1 MALTRNLWKHWRRD
15 AWNCFQFSFLSN
27 NFSTTCSHS
36 CSDQKPEQSAGE
48 AGSNKANLWGKEVE
62 PNLQKKW
69 ILKNHGQWKQSW
81 KKKSQSEW
89 ILIKNKKQRE
99 TIVYI
104 KQSSFKAWS
113 QNRVK
118 WFGMLPDFP
127 HQRALSS
134 SRLVKDQNYKKMFG
148 VHWHHEACN
157 TDWRSLPE
165 NVLDMHVF
173 LNIF

>member
-1 MALTRNLWKHWRRD
+1 MRGTASSSLFCQTTSPPLAATPAATKNLSKVQVKREVTRQTYGAKR
-15 AWNCFQFSFLSN
+15 SN
-27 NFSTTCSHS
+27 QTC
-36 CSDQKPEQSAGE
+36 K
-48 AGSNKANLWGKEVE
+48 
-62 PNLQKKW
+62 KKW